1 MQVLIIGSGIAG
13 LSAAIRSAELGCR
26 VVMASPYISERA
38 QSVMAAGGIN
48 AVLDPSR
55 EGDSTELHIED
66 TMKGG
71 CFIENEAAV
80 RGLCE
85 SAPEIVRW
93 LDSIGVMFSR
103 GGSGEIAQR
112 AFGGQSRKRTAYA
125 GASTGRQIVSA
136 LIQKCREYEISGMIE
151 RRTGLDFHSAVI
163 HDGSCCGAVFTET
176 MSGRPV
182 CITADAVIMA
192 TGGMN
197 RLFGKTTGSA
207 LCDGYAAGRL
217 LTQGV
222 RLRNLEMI
230 QYHPTSIE
238 TPNKR
243 MLISEAARGEGGR
256 LFFEESGRRTYFM
269 EEEFGSGGN
278 LMPRDVV
285 SRCMYRCPSQVYLD
299 ISFLGEKLIHE
310 RLQEVYDL
318 CRDYIGLDV
327 TEEAIPVAPSV
338 HFFMGGIRT
347 DDDHMTDVD
356 GLYAAG
362 ECASKYHGANRLGGN
377 SLLAAVYSGRT
388 AAEACS
394 ERGEAGIIPD
404 GDGQTGIVQE
414 ETAAAGSS
422 SAGTTAGAI
431 LMRLPG
437 IMNRRLGI
445 IRDEKGLRTGIS
457 EIDELIAETGS
468 LRYDTG
474 LTAYENLRIKHMLIL
489 SKAMLMSALA
499 REESRGAHCRSDFP
513 ETKEEFRRCSFAEYK
528 DGEISIG
535 FEDQSLTGEN
545 R

>member
-13 LSAAIRSAELGCR
+13 LSAAIRSAELGCH

-55 EGDSTELHIED
+55 EGDSIDLHVED

-71 CFIENEAAV
+71 CYIESEESI
-80 RGLCE
+80 RGLCM
-85 SAPEIVRW
+85 SAPDIVRW

-103 GGSGEIAQR
+103 SRDGEIAQR
-112 AFGGQSRKRTAYA
+112 AFGGQSRDRTAYA
-125 GASTGRQIVSA
+125 GASTGRQIVTA

-151 RRTGLDFHSAVI
+151 RRTGLDFHSALI
-163 HDGSCCGAVFTET
+163 SGGSCYGAVFTDT
-176 MSGRPV
+176 VSGGTVTIRS
-182 CITADAVIMA
+182 DAVIMA

-217 LTQGV
+217 FTQGV

-230 QYHPTSIE
+230 QYHPTSVE

-256 LFFEESGRRTYFM
+256 LYYEDGGRRIYFM
-269 EEEFGSGGN
+269 EDEFGEKGN
-278 LMPRDVV
+278 LKPRDVV

-318 CRDYIGLDV
+318 CRDYLGLDV
-327 TEEAIPVAPSV
+327 TKEAIPVAPSV
-338 HFFMGGIRT
+338 HFFMGGIKT
-347 DDDHMTDVD
+347 DNDHMTDIE

-377 SLLAAVYSGRT
+377 SLLAAVYSGRR

-394 ERGEAGIIPD
+394 KRGEANDGPD
-404 GDGQTGIVQE
+404 TE
-414 ETAAAGSS
+414 ELAAHAEAEIAAAK
-422 SAGTTAGAI
+422 SADKGMTADGI
-431 LMRLPG
+431 LMKLPV
-437 IMNRRLGI
+437 IMNSRLGI
-445 IRDEKGLRTGIS
+445 ARDEEGLRDGIR
-457 EIDELIAETGS
+457 ELDELIAEAGS
-468 LRYDTG
+468 LRYDSG
-474 LTAYENLRIKHMLIL
+474 LSAYENLRIKHMLIL
-489 SKAMLMSALA
+489 SRAMMMSALA
-499 REESRGAHCRSDFP
+499 REESRGAHYRSDFP
-513 ETKEEFRRCSFAEYK
+513 DTDDGFRRCSVAEYK
-528 DGEISIG
+528 DGRTDISFVDEG
-535 FEDQSLTGEN
+535 SSGD

>member
-13 LSAAIRSAELGCR
+13 LSAAIRAAEMGCH
-26 VVMASPYISERA
+26 VVMAAPYISERA

-55 EGDSTELHIED
+55 EGDSIGLHIED

-71 CFIENEAAV
+71 CFLENEDTV
-80 RGLCE
+80 RGLCS

-103 GGSGEIAQR
+103 DSAGEIAQR

-136 LIQKCREYEISGMIE
+136 LIQKCREYEISGMIL
-151 RRTGLDFHSAVI
+151 RRTGLNFHSAII
-163 HDGSCCGAVFTET
+163 HGGCCCGAVFTET
-176 MSGRPV
+176 MSGRAV
-182 CITADAVIMA
+182 SIKADAVIMA

-207 LCDGYAAGRL
+207 ICDGYAAGRL
-217 LTQGV
+217 FTQGV

-256 LFFEESGRRTYFM
+256 LYYEDGGRRVYFM
-269 EEEFGSGGN
+269 EDEFGSGGN

-285 SRCMYRCPSQVYLD
+285 SRCMYGCPSQVYLD

-327 TEEAIPVAPSV
+327 TREAIPVSPSV
-338 HFFMGGIRT
+338 HFFMGGILT
-347 DDDHMTDVD
+347 DDDHMTDIG

-377 SLLAAVYSGRT
+377 SLLAAVYSGRV
-388 AAEACS
+388 AAGACVR
-394 ERGEAGIIPD
+394 RGEAKDMPD
-404 GDGQTGIVQE
+404 TDEQSAIVE
-414 ETAAAGSS
+414 EEIAAAKASD
-422 SAGTTAGAI
+422 AGMTADG
-431 LMRLPG
+431 LLRDLSV

-445 IRDEKGLRTGIS
+445 VRDEKGLKAGIR
-457 EIDELIAETGS
+457 EIEELSGRS
-468 LRYDTG
+468 VKYDYG
-474 LTAYENLRIKHMLIL
+474 LSAYENLRINEMLVL

-499 REESRGAHCRSDFP
+499 REESRGAHFRSDFP
-513 ETKEEFRRCSFAEYK
+513 DTADDFCSCSTAGYK
-528 DGEISIG
+528 NGIISIA
-535 FEDQSLTGEN
+535 FEDGGRSGDD

>member
-1 MQVLIIGSGIAG
+1 
-13 LSAAIRSAELGCR
+13 
-26 VVMASPYISERA
+26 
-38 QSVMAAGGIN
+38 
-48 AVLDPSR
+48 
-55 EGDSTELHIED
+55 
-66 TMKGG
+66 
-71 CFIENEAAV
+71 
-80 RGLCE
+80 
-85 SAPEIVRW
+85 
-93 LDSIGVMFSR
+93 
-103 GGSGEIAQR
+103 
-112 AFGGQSRKRTAYA
+112 
-125 GASTGRQIVSA
+125 
-136 LIQKCREYEISGMIE
+136 
-151 RRTGLDFHSAVI
+151 
-163 HDGSCCGAVFTET
+163 
-176 MSGRPV
+176 
-182 CITADAVIMA
+182 
-192 TGGMN
+192 
-197 RLFGKTTGSA
+197 
-207 LCDGYAAGRL
+207 
-217 LTQGV
+217 
-222 RLRNLEMI
+222 
-230 QYHPTSIE
+230 
-238 TPNKR
+238 

-299 ISFLGEKLIHE
+299 ISFLGEKLIHG

-422 SAGTTAGAI
+422 SAETTAGAI
-431 LMRLPG
+431 LTRLPE

-499 REESRGAHCRSDFP
+499 REESRGAHFRSDFP

-535 FEDQSLTGEN
+535 FEGQSLTGEN